1 MVVRH
6 NLEAFNAMR
15 QLGINRK
22 DKADSMEKLSSGYR
36 INRAADD
43 AAGLAISEKMRRV
56 IRGLRKGIENTEEG
70 VSLCQ
75 VADGALVEVNDML
88 QRISELS
95 VKSANGTNTDDDR
108 AYIQLEVSA
117 LIKEIDRIS
126 ETTTFNEIILFD
138 GMDPLGGG
146 TIDNSKPS
154 TNGPFFQLFGND
166 ISKTGYMQEALT
178 KDMVDDST
186 STLDTPSPS
195 TNPYVSV
202 HIDIPKI
209 NDLKDLVGTTFF
221 VNCCTKCCPSTVVFT
236 DGVGVKTT
244 KGKIE
249 IGMMKADGT
258 YLDDKNTFAKYVVD
272 SIKGKDPS
280 HVKFAYKGPKLY
292 IYDVDN
298 NAWTQDE
305 KEAAYF
311 CDSEKIWG
319 NADEAG
325 KKLWIHSG
333 NEAGDGIWLVI
344 GNISSKALG
353 IMGLDVSTI
362 KGAENSIAASKEAI
376 KKVMLNRSRIG
387 AQQNRLEHTIANEGN
402 IVENTA
408 AAESRIRDTD
418 IAKEMVR
425 FSIINILEQA
435 GVSVLAQANQSKQGI
450 LSLLQG

>member
-1 MVVRH
+1 MVVKH

-15 QLGINRK
+15 QLGINQK
-22 DKADSMEKLSSGYR
+22 SKTNSMEKLSSGYR

-56 IRGLRKGIENTEEG
+56 IRGLRKGIENAGEG
-70 VSLCQ
+70 VSVCQ
-75 VADGALVEVNDML
+75 VADGALVEVSDML

-95 VKSANGTNTDDDR
+95 VKSANGTNTSVDR
-108 AYIQLEVSA
+108 GYIQLEVRA
-117 LIKEIDRIS
+117 LIDEIDRIS
-126 ETTTFNEIILFD
+126 ETTTFNEITLFD
-138 GMDPLGGG
+138 GMEPLGGG

-154 TNGPFFQLFGND
+154 TNGPFFQLFGSN
-166 ISKTGYMQEALT
+166 ISKTGYMQEKLT
-178 KDMVDDST
+178 PDMVDDST
-186 STLDTPSPS
+186 STLKVG
-195 TNPYVSV
+195 NPYVSV

-209 NDLKDLVGTTFF
+209 SELKDLVGTTFF
-221 VNCCTKCCPSTVVFT
+221 VNCCTKCCPTTVIFT
-236 DGVGVKTT
+236 DGVGITTT

-249 IGMMKADGT
+249 IGMTKADGT
-258 YLDDKNTFAKYVVD
+258 YLNDKNTFAKYVVD

-280 HVKFAYKGPKLY
+280 HVKFAYKDSKLF

-298 NAWTQDE
+298 NAWTQDQ

-333 NEAGDGIWLVI
+333 NEAGDGIWLVL
-344 GNISSKALG
+344 GNISSKSLG

-362 KGAENSIAASKEAI
+362 KGAENSINATKEAL

-387 AQQNRLEHTIANEGN
+387 AQQNRLEHTIANEEN

-408 AAESRIRDTD
+408 AAESRIRDAD
-418 IAKEMVR
+418 IAEEMVR
-425 FSIINILEQA
+425 FSITNILEQS
-435 GVSVLAQANQSKQGI
+435 GVSMLAQANQSKQGI